1 MNISSKYMKKEKE
14 EKEMKKF
21 DVLNRI
27 ASTGVVAVVRAE
39 STEQGLKI
47 SEACIKGGVN
57 SIEVT
62 YTVPGAGDII
72 SNLVKAYA
80 NDKDVMIGAGTVLD
94 SETARSAI
102 LNGAR
107 FIVSPCFDEEV
118 AMLCN
123 RYQVPYVP
131 GTQTVREVKMALD
144 YGCDVIKL
152 FPGDILGPR
161 FVKDVKG
168 PLPHA
173 NLMPSGGVDVNNIAE
188 WIKAGV
194 VAVSAG
200 SSMTAGAKTGDY
212 EAVSAMAARFIEEV
226 KNARESLKK

>member
-1 MNISSKYMKKEKE
+1 
-14 EKEMKKF
+14 MKKF
-21 DVLNRI
+21 DVLNQV

-39 STEQGLKI
+39 STEKGLKI
-47 SEACIKGGVN
+47 SEACIKGGVK

-62 YTVPGAGDII
+62 YTVPGAGEII
-72 SNLVKAYA
+72 ANLVKTYA

-94 SETARSAI
+94 SETARDSI
-102 LNGAR
+102 LHGAK

-118 AMLCN
+118 AKLCN

-131 GTQTVREVKMALD
+131 GTQTVREIKMALD
-144 YGCDVIKL
+144 YGCDVIKV

-168 PLPHA
+168 PLPYA
-173 NLMPSGGVDVNNIAE
+173 NLMPSGGVDINNIE
-188 WIKAGV
+188 DWIKAGV

-200 SSMTAGAKTGDY
+200 SSMTAGAKKGDY
-212 EAVSAMAARFIEEV
+212 DAVTDMARQFVEKVAQAR
-226 KNARESLKK
+226 ASLKK

>member
-1 MNISSKYMKKEKE
+1 
-14 EKEMKKF
+14 MKKF
-21 DVLNRI
+21 DVLSKI
-27 ASTGVVAVVRAE
+27 AEVGVVAVVRAE
-39 STEQGLKI
+39 STEQGMKI
-47 SEACIKGGVN
+47 CEACIKGGVN
-57 SIEVT
+57 SIEV
-62 YTVPGAGDII
+62 PGAGEII
-72 SNLVKAYA
+72 ANLSSSYA
-80 NDKDVMIGAGTVLD
+80 KDPNVLIGAGTVLD

-102 LNGAR
+102 LNGAK

-118 AMLCN
+118 AKLCN

-144 YGCDVIKL
+144 AGCDVIKL

-168 PLPHA
+168 PLPYA
-173 NLMPSGGVDVNNIAE
+173 NLMPSGGVDVDNIAD

-200 SSMTAGAKTGDY
+200 SSMTAGAKKGDFA
-212 EAVSAMAARFIEEV
+212 AVTAMAARFVEEV
-226 KNARESLKK
+226 KRTRAELKK

>member
-1 MNISSKYMKKEKE
+1 
-14 EKEMKKF
+14 MKKF
-21 DVLNRI
+21 DVLNQI
-27 ASTGVVAVVRAE
+27 SSTGVVAVVRAE
-39 STEQGLKI
+39 STEMGLKI
-47 SEACIKGGVN
+47 SEACIKGGVK

-72 SNLVKAYA
+72 ATLVKTYE

-94 SETARSAI
+94 SETARDSI
-102 LNGAR
+102 LHGAK

-118 AMLCN
+118 AKLCN

-144 YGCDVIKL
+144 FGSDVIKV
-152 FPGDILGPR
+152 FPGDILGPK

-168 PLPHA
+168 PLPYA
-173 NLMPSGGVDVNNIAE
+173 NLMPSGGVDINNIE
-188 WIKAGV
+188 DWIKAGV

-200 SSMTAGAKTGDY
+200 SSMTAGAKKGDY
-212 EAVSAMAARFIEEV
+212 EAVADMARQFVEKVAEARA
-226 KNARESLKK
+226 NLKK

>member
-1 MNISSKYMKKEKE
+1 
-14 EKEMKKF
+14 MKKF
-21 DVLNRI
+21 DVLNQI

-39 STEQGLKI
+39 STEKGLKI
-47 SEACIKGGVN
+47 SESCIKGGVT

-62 YTVPGAGDII
+62 YTVPGAGEII
-72 SNLVKAYA
+72 SSLCKAYA
-80 NDKDVMIGAGTVLD
+80 GDKNVMIGAGTVLD

-102 LNGAR
+102 LNGAK

-118 AMLCN
+118 ALLCN

-168 PLPHA
+168 PLPYA
-173 NLMPSGGVDVNNIAE
+173 NLMPSGGVDVNNIAD

-212 EAVSAMAARFIEEV
+212 EAVTQMAAKFIEEV
-226 KNARESLKK
+226 KNARASLKK